1 MKQIFIRR
9 TGNAVTFDTVNIDI
23 TQNVFFTNLDP
34 DAPHWPAINPN
45 GANPD
50 FCDDELL
57 SAPSENSSQC
67 NVPKPAKGTTQVKYG
82 CRIQGHSNE
91 HGIINVFP
99 ILAAADPTNLTAT
112 RGQAMNQPVVEGG
125 MSPYTIT
132 GLIVN
137 GADVPGSSTGPEQT
151 LPIGPGVKLVQD
163 ASGISVVGT
172 PTEATTYN
180 FTFTVDDS
188 MGLNLQ
194 QTQYSLTVS

>member
-9 TGNAVTFDTVNIDI
+9 TGDSVTFDEVNIDI
-23 TQNVFFTNLDP
+23 SQNVFFTNLDP
-34 DAPHWPAINPN
+34 DASHWPAIDPN

-57 SAPSENSSQC
+57 SAPSDNSSQC
-67 NVPKPAKGTTQVKYG
+67 NVPEPAQGTTKVTYG
-82 CRIQGHSNE
+82 CRIKGHSNE

-99 ILAAADPTNLTAT
+99 LLAAVSNTALKAT
-112 RGQAMNQPVVEGG
+112 RGQATNQRVVTGG
-125 MSPYTIT
+125 MPTYKIT
-132 GLIVN
+132 QLIVN
-137 GADVPGSSTGPEQT
+137 GADVPGSSTGPNEK
-151 LPIGPGVKLVQD
+151 LPIGPGIELVQD
-163 ASGISVVGT
+163 ANGISVVGT
-172 PTEATTYN
+172 PTEVKTYS